1 MVRERPVRVAHVVGN
16 FTTGSGGITLR
27 EALALDGGR
36 YRSAIIAPEGG
47 TLTRRAEEAG
57 LEVMELSR
65 MGTGRR
71 VYPHDVAALREI
83 ASLLS
88 AGRFD
93 IVHTHAGR
101 AGALGRIAAHRLGV
115 RAVVHTFHGFP
126 FNEFQSPPTRSA
138 LRTIERRLARI
149 TDYFLTDGTL
159 VASEAVRLKIAPPD
173 RIRALISPIDACP
186 ADVGGG
192 SSPARATSARAA
204 RAARIVGT
212 TARLATQKA
221 PLDMVRAIA
230 ALRHEDVYMVWIGDG
245 DLRAETSASSRRRA
259 SSTGF
264 CSSAIATTSP
274 GCCRRSTSSRC
285 RASGRASRAR
295 WSRR

>member
-65 MGTGRR
+65 MGTGRH

-93 IVHTHAGR
+93 IVHTHARPRRCPGPDRRSSAGR
-101 AGALGRIAAHRLGV
+101 ARHRPHLSRV
-115 RAVVHTFHGFP
+115 PVQRVPVATDAERA
-126 FNEFQSPPTRSA
+126 
-138 LRTIERRLARI
+138 
-149 TDYFLTDGTL
+149 
-159 VASEAVRLKIAPPD
+159 
-173 RIRALISPIDACP
+173 
-186 ADVGGG
+186 
-192 SSPARATSARAA
+192 
-204 RAARIVGT
+204 
-212 TARLATQKA
+212 
-221 PLDMVRAIA
+221 
-230 ALRHEDVYMVWIGDG
+230 EDD
-245 DLRAETSASSRRRA
+245 RAETGADHRLLPHGRHARRVGGHSAED
-259 SSTGF
+259 
-264 CSSAIATTSP
+264 
-274 GCCRRSTSSRC
+274 RST
-285 RASGRASRAR
+285 
-295 WSRR
+295 